1 MKQHIRILSLAA
13 GVLLLASCESTNK
26 GSHKDKHREPDRYK
40 NLDNPPS
47 KGESQFLQPPD
58 GTPPPDGTQGQ
69 LAPVDTPGQGT
80 NPVPPPPTADN
91 QPPVTGTTPP
101 PPPVTPPAGNSIPYG
116 KPVPGKKG
124 FVTSPFDAAAG
135 MIDVRDIA
143 PGTKVKDPYTGKV
156 FLVP

>member
-1 MKQHIRILSLAA
+1 MKQHILILSLSA
-13 GVLLLASCESTNK
+13 GVLLLASCQSTK
-26 GSHKDKHREPDRYK
+26 KDSQKEKTSEADRYK
-40 NLDNPPS
+40 NLDKPPS
-47 KGESQFLQPPD
+47 KGEAQFLQPPD
-58 GTPPPDGTQGQ
+58 GTPPPDGGQGQ
-69 LAPVDTPGQGT
+69 LTPVDPGPGT
-80 NPVPPPPTADN
+80 NPVPPPPNTDN
-91 QPPVTGTTPP
+91 PPPVTGTTPP
-101 PPPVTPPAGNSIPYG
+101 LTPPATNSIPYG